1 MIPFYLFFL
10 ISVCPLFD
18 LSFPFPLMTLYW
30 HRKSLLLGL
39 SAIRSKNLYRQSG
52 REHGRLSD
60 TRLVF
65 FGPVTSFLFAGHW
78 KTRIR
83 YTYVIMNKIKFF
95 ALVVFV
101 LKIVSVYNVCQAVFW
116 MRGY

>member
-52 REHGRLSD
+52 REHGRLGD

-65 FGPVTSFLFAGHW
+65 FGPVNSFLFAGYW
-78 KTRIR
+78 KTRADPSR
-83 YTYVIMNKIKFF
+83 SQELEFRP
-95 ALVVFV
+95 
-101 LKIVSVYNVCQAVFW
+101 VCFLAFDIHTS
-116 MRGY
+116 